1 MSEPMQE
8 QTEATPEHPHGY
20 TLADEEME
28 RLEEKRAQE
37 DALDP
42 IALDDPVGMS
52 VEKVIGRALIFVVFV
67 LVVGILFAQVA
78 CKNIQL
84 QSVVSFSGQTVSSER
99 VEKAISSGVSFAGE
113 IVKFPQFVS
122 ADYDELTGHAQA
134 VVVNDSPRTMAQL
147 VNASQDQAFT
157 LAMALFNNDDVKSVS
172 YGVCSTI
179 LAPADDSSKKTQ
191 ASQESDQLEPLVT
204 FTWTRLDD
212 GSYTCELTG
221 YDIDTLAD
229 DGAEEE

>member
-8 QTEATPEHPHGY
+8 QTEETLERPHGY

-42 IALDDPVGMS
+42 IALNDPVGLS

-84 QSVVSFSGQTVSSER
+84 KSVVSFSGQAVSAER
-99 VEKAISSGVSFAGE
+99 VEKAITSGVSFAGE
-113 IVKFPQFVS
+113 IVKFPELVS
-122 ADYDELTGHAQA
+122 ADYDDLTGHAQA

-147 VNASQDQAFT
+147 VSASQGQAFT
-157 LAMALFNNDDVKSVS
+157 LAMSLFNNDEVKSVS

-179 LAPADDSSKKTQ
+179 LAPADDTAGKAQT
-191 ASQESDQLEPLVT
+191 SQQGDQLEPVVT

-212 GSYTCELTG
+212 GTYTCELSG
-221 YDIDTLAD
+221 YNIDTLAD